1 MFAYCGNN
9 PVSRVDR
16 NGQFWDYVVD
26 IGFLAWSIADVV
38 NDPSDWKNWAG
49 LAIDVVFA
57 VVPFVPSGVG
67 QVIKVSDNIND
78 GIKIAQ
84 KATVVGETMDRVKDF
99 AKGIGAT
106 DNLYGGFKHYNNL
119 SNLGKVGKVTAEVA
133 GKASN
138 VAWLY
143 KKLRTGYTV
152 YDIGKDVNR
161 TLRSSSYI
169 VEKTTLILWE
179 NRRLWKLGIHLSL
192 EG

>member
-26 IGFLAWSIADVV
+26 IGFLAWSVVDVV

-49 LAIDVVFA
+49 LAVDVVFA

-67 QVIKVSDNIND
+67 QVIKVGDKVND
-78 GIKIAQ
+78 GIKIAK

-99 AKGIGAT
+99 AKAIDAT
-106 DNLYGGFKHYNNL
+106 DNLYNGFKYYNNL
-119 SNLGKVGKVTAEVA
+119 SDLGKAGKIAAEIA

-138 VAWLY
+138 FAWLY
-143 KKLRTGYTV
+143 NKLRTGYKI
-152 YDIGKDVNR
+152 YDIGTDVNR
-161 TLRSSSYI
+161 ALRSSSYI
-169 VEKTTLILWE
+169 MEKVTLALWE
-179 NRRLWKLGIHLSL
+179 TRNLWKLGIHFAL